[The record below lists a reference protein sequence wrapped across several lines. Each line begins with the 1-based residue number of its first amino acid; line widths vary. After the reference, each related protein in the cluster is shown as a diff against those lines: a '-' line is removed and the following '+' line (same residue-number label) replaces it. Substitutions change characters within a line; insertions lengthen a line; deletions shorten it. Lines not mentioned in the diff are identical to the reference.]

1 MKSKEEQPELTLAE
15 SIKVMLFLTGVIFMI
30 YLLIQSHFYQEHP
43 IWTTIILL
51 ITGGYMERKCIE
63 REGEYWKSESSRKYL
78 K

>member
-1 MKSKEEQPELTLAE
+1 MKPKEEQPELSLRE
-15 SIKVMLFLTGVIFMI
+15 SIKVILFLAGVIFI
-30 YLLIQSHFYQEHP
+30 ISLLIQNHFYQEHP